1 MSAALANDTNAQFQ
15 MLYADCAAQEK
26 LGLFREHRG

>member
-1 MSAALANDTNAQFQ
+1 MSALANDTNVQFQ
-15 MLYADCAAQEK
+15 TPYADRAAQEK